1 MTKTILGSFV
11 VAALV
16 SGTVYAAPCDDV
28 VACNPCDDLC
38 ATPKRSKLK
47 VYADAAALIGC
58 VSGGYANVDG
68 NYRRFTAAGGVKAT
82 LGLELGK
89 NAVEFG
95 YTGLYNNLS
104 TTAAAVGD
112 PISTDVL
119 ERNRPVLANFNAVDM
134 NFVHTLERN
143 KNLKVFAGI
152 GYANFSETTR
162 DNTSWYSNDL
172 AGIHVGGKWGRD
184 FGTRFGIETY
194 GKFGVYANTLT
205 FHLHSDGKPDSHQT
219 GNARGGWVAAGGV
232 NLTCQLTNRVKAF
245 AGFDATMLEG
255 LDRLNTAARTSDL
268 PDNNVIVRGLVL
280 GVKAA
285 F

>member
-1 MTKTILGSFV
+1 MGG
-11 VAALV
+11 A
-16 SGTVYAAPCDDV
+16 VYAAPSDGS
-28 VACNPCDDLC
+28 N
-38 ATPKRSKLK
+38 LK

-58 VSGGYANVDG
+58 VSGGYSNVNG
-68 NYRRFTAAGGVKAT
+68 NYRRFTTAGGVKAT

-89 NAVEFG
+89 NAVELG

-112 PISTDVL
+112 PISTDVI

-134 NFVHTLERN
+134 NFVRTLERN
-143 KNLKVFAGI
+143 KNLKVFVGI
-152 GYANFSETTR
+152 GYANLSETTR
-162 DNTSWYSNDL
+162 DNASWYSNDL

-194 GKFGVYANTLT
+194 GKFGVYSNTLT
-205 FHLHSDGKPDSHQT
+205 FHIYGGDNPDYHQT
-219 GNARGGWVAAGGV
+219 GNARGAWVAAGGV
-232 NLTCQLTNRVKAF
+232 NLTCQLTNRAKAF

-255 LDRLNTAARTSDL
+255 LDRLNTPARTSDT
-268 PDNNVIVRGLVL
+268 PSDNVIVRGLVL
-280 GVKAA
+280 GVKSA